1 MLVFLFGPVAHS
13 YAFEFKGFADVSYNK
28 STEDGADQG
37 AFALGAVDFYLAQ
50 QLDDRTDVLVEFVI
64 ESDETGEFV
73 VDLERL
79 QLGYIFSDA
88 FKLRAGRF
96 HTILG
101 YWNTAFHH
109 GAELQTSA
117 TRPAFLEFEDDGG
130 ILPVHMVGLWG
141 TGSFKSSPAVV
152 NYGVM
157 AGNGS
162 KLQDGALNPN
172 NISDDSDDKA
182 IAFRVTV
189 EPTQIDGLGI
199 GLSGSF
205 ATVSGYTGSS
215 ETLRIKQNIYE
226 LDVTYFANN
235 VEVLA
240 EYYIFK
246 NEDDLGTSGSFSSSA
261 YYVQAGYA
269 IMDKYIPYARYENV
283 SIDDDGDPFF
293 TATGTVDSTQTAL
306 GLRYNLSLLSSLKAE
321 MRFVDRDG
329 ADNHNEYTLQWAC
342 TF

>member
-1 MLVFLFGPVAHS
+1 MLVFLIGSAAHS

-64 ESDETGEFV
+64 ESDETGEFI

-162 KLQDGALNPN
+162 KLQDGALDPN

-215 ETLRIKQNIYE
+215 ETLRIKQNIYA

-240 EYYIFK
+240 EYYMFK
-246 NEDDLGTSGSFSSSA
+246 NEDDLGSSGSFSSSA

-269 IMDKYIPYARYENV
+269 IKDKYIPYARYENV

-321 MRFVDRDG
+321 MRFVDVDG